1 MAWVSVAQLHLVWM
15 GIMMASSWKDLLAQ
29 VPYFPEQAEIGRS
42 AQCSSTWLPQL
53 VSLGS
58 GASTRQC

>member
-1 MAWVSVAQLHLVWM
+1 M

-53 VSLGS
+53 VSISS